1 MNILNSNV
9 RGEVLN
15 STYPALLVVFF
26 SILEGNTKEKTW
38 KEQHDKTLQITQ
50 ENHDRLTD
58 KITPLVNVRAIS
70 LKDQERFTSPW
81 AQNWVDEQKFEKI
94 VSQLGRLLRDDKNL
108 QALYHM
114 LVMMTPS
121 PSSTERTR
129 VSLINVWIP
138 FFYNSYLC
146 NRKIL
151 FCSTSRRT
159 CSCWFIVISVSSQKK
174 QDPTWNHLR
183 NWTLASWISARSVS
197 FFSSNGSLTNS
208 LMFRTCLS
216 RVPVK

>member
-121 PSSTERTR
+121 PSSTDRTR
-129 VSLINVWIP
+129 VSH
-138 FFYNSYLC
+138 
-146 NRKIL
+146 
-151 FCSTSRRT
+151 
-159 CSCWFIVISVSSQKK
+159 SVFS
-174 QDPTWNHLR
+174 LR
-183 NWTLASWISARSVS
+183 
-197 FFSSNGSLTNS
+197 SLQ
-208 LMFRTCLS
+208 
-216 RVPVK
+216 

>member
-50 ENHDRLTD
+50 ENHERLTD

-81 AQNWVDEQKFEKI
+81 AMNWVDEQKFEKI

-121 PSSTERTR
+121 PSSSERTR
-129 VSLINVWIP
+129 VSCP
-138 FFYNSYLC
+138 
-146 NRKIL
+146 
-151 FCSTSRRT
+151 
-159 CSCWFIVISVSSQKK
+159 
-174 QDPTWNHLR
+174 
-183 NWTLASWISARSVS
+183 WTLKSPKQYFILLSLISIYVTERSS
-197 FFSSNGSLTNS
+197 IAQH
-208 LMFRTCLS
+208 
-216 RVPVK
+216 PE